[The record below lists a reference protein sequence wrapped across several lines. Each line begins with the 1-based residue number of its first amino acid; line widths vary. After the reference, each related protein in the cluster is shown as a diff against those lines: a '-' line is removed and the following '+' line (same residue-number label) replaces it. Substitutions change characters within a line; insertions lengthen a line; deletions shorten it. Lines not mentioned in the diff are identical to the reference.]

1 MNGLDPWE
9 GNAIP
14 TFVVAFAQLLITI
27 LLFAIVLRAVISW
40 FPINPRS
47 PWVVVLNDI
56 TEPILAPLR
65 RVVPQLGMIDIT
77 PMVAMI
83 VLLVIQRALAQAG

>member
-1 MNGLDPWE
+1 
-9 GNAIP
+9 
-14 TFVVAFAQLLITI
+14 
-27 LLFAIVLRAVISW
+27 VLRAVISW

-47 PWVVVLNDI
+47 PWVIVLNEI

>member
-1 MNGLDPWE
+1 M
-9 GNAIP
+9 
-14 TFVVAFAQLLITI
+14 

-47 PWVVVLNDI
+47 PWVIVLNEI

>member
-1 MNGLDPWE
+1 LNGHAPSE

-14 TFVVAFAQLLITI
+14 AIVLTFAQLLIEI
-27 LLFAIVLRAVISW
+27 LLVAIILRAVISW

-47 PWVVVLNDI
+47 QFVIVLNEI

-83 VLLVIQRALAQAG
+83 VLLVIQRAISAA